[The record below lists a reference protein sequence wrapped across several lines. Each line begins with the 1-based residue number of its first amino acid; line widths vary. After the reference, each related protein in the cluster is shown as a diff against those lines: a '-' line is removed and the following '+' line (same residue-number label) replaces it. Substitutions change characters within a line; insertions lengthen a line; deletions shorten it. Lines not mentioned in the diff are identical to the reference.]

1 MSSSGVGEPSQIAPL
16 FDLCDDQHDHE
27 QEHKDGPQLAEVM
40 VTISIMIISIIRL
53 QDWTPVSLSLMG
65 RSSTKTWIV

>member
-16 FDLCDDQHDHE
+16 FDVCDDQHDHE